1 LQELK
6 LGWIT
11 ISMMQNTCP
20 VCGLP
25 QELCVCSEVEKT
37 SAIIA
42 IKIEKRK
49 YGKLWAII
57 TGIEVSNTDLKEIIK
72 SIKSK
77 LACGGT
83 IKGKSV
89 EVLYGKTDRTADLI
103 KVLVEQG
110 FNKDSIHVT
119 SNK

>member
-1 LQELK
+1 MIEQ
-6 LGWIT
+6 
-11 ISMMQNTCP
+11 STCP

-25 QELCVCSEVEKT
+25 NELCVCSEVEKT
-37 SAIIA
+37 SSLIE

-49 YGKLWAII
+49 YGKLWAVIS
-57 TGIEVSNTDLKEIIK
+57 GIEVSNNSDLKEIIK
-72 SIKSK
+72 VVKSK

-83 IKGKSV
+83 IKGKSI
-89 EVLYGKTDRTADLI
+89 EVLYGRADRTPDLI

-110 FNKDSIHVT
+110 FKRDSIHVT

>member
-1 LQELK
+1 
-6 LGWIT
+6 
-11 ISMMQNTCP
+11 MQNTCP

-57 TGIEVSNTDLKEIIK
+57 TGIEVSNTDL
-72 SIKSK
+72 
-77 LACGGT
+77 
-83 IKGKSV
+83 
-89 EVLYGKTDRTADLI
+89 
-103 KVLVEQG
+103 
-110 FNKDSIHVT
+110 
-119 SNK
+119 